1 MNPAGKESK
10 RSAVALALSWA
21 GMLAFAL
28 TLPALSK
35 DMAVTLAGDQE
46 VPAVTTS
53 ATGTGTISV
62 AADKAVSGSI
72 MVKGVNATAAHIH
85 EAAKGKNGPVI
96 VPLTKSGD
104 STFTVPAGAKTPF
117 IPAWALG
124 APQTT
129 WTSAFP
135 VSTRQTLSRSALGW
149 RSAEMTEA
157 TVKGSRPLAR
167 FSTPSTS

>member
-1 MNPAGKESK
+1 MNSAGKESK

-35 DMAVTLAGDQE
+35 DMSVTLAGDQE
-46 VPAVTTS
+46 VPPVTTS
-53 ATGTGTISV
+53 ASGTGTISV

-104 STFTVPAGAKTPF
+104 STFTVPAGAKLTDEQMKSLQ
-117 IPAWALG
+117 AGDLYVNVH
-124 APQTT
+124 
-129 WTSAFP
+129 SAANP
-135 VSTRQTLSRSALGW
+135 NGEIRAQLS
-149 RSAEMTEA
+149 
-157 TVKGSRPLAR
+157 P
-167 FSTPSTS
+167 